1 MPDSEIEDTLVE
13 EPTDDPV
20 ETVEP
25 VGEPDAEAQEAEQSE
40 EPETFPRAYVEELRH
55 ENGKYRQRAAKVDAY
70 AQRLHTEL
78 VRATRKL
85 ADPTDLPFNEDHLDS
100 PGLAGSR

>member
-40 EPETFPRAYVEELRH
+40 EPETFPAPTSKSYGMRTAST
-55 ENGKYRQRAAKVDAY
+55 GS
-70 AQRLHTEL
+70 AQRRPTPTPNGCTPNSSAPPASWPTRPTS
-78 VRATRKL
+78 VR
-85 ADPTDLPFNEDHLDS
+85 
-100 PGLAGSR
+100 